1 MTSCAIATPHHL
13 ARDAGMRA
21 MQAGGSAVDGAIAAA
36 AVLTVVYPHN
46 CALGGDLFAIV
57 RSPEDPEQI
66 FRDVRMGRF
75 HPGNTL
81 LAHELIGKLCLGINP
96 DEPPRW
102 G

>member
-1 MTSCAIATPHHL
+1 MTRTESVRVATRSFVIGKAFEIVDNAL
-13 ARDAGMRA
+13 ELTGGAGA
-21 MQAGGSAVDGAIAAA
+21 
-36 AVLTVVYPHN
+36 
-46 CALGGDLFAIV
+46 FK
-57 RSPEDPEQI
+57 RSRLEQL